1 MKSDVRESIF
11 RIAKLIVL
19 YLVYQFAFTVLA
31 MVGVVVYGIVSGT
44 LDVSNI
50 AALQSSGE
58 VLPMSLTVWA
68 MAIGLF
74 LSSLCMLWHLLHFK
88 YFSFGSAP
96 FKQIESRVM
105 ILSIALVFVCMWVF
119 NVCAGWMDL
128 PDNLARQMEA
138 LSNNVLGVF
147 TISILAPL
155 LEEVLFRG
163 AIQGYLMQRFS
174 PWTSIIISSLIF
186 GVIHMNPIQVFYAT
200 CVGIV
205 FGWIYYRT
213 RSLVPVVVGHVL
225 NNSLAAL
232 TMILGIG
239 DEELDIARGG
249 EIMIVLAGTFIA
261 VSLAVSI
268 NKQIPAVPSPWR
280 AAGE

>member
-1 MKSDVRESIF
+1 
-11 RIAKLIVL
+11 
-19 YLVYQFAFTVLA
+19 
-31 MVGVVVYGIVSGT
+31 
-44 LDVSNI
+44 
-50 AALQSSGE
+50 
-58 VLPMSLTVWA
+58 
-68 MAIGLF
+68 
-74 LSSLCMLWHLLHFK
+74 
-88 YFSFGSAP
+88 
-96 FKQIESRVM
+96 M

-268 NKQIPAVPSPWR
+268 NKQLPAVPSPWR